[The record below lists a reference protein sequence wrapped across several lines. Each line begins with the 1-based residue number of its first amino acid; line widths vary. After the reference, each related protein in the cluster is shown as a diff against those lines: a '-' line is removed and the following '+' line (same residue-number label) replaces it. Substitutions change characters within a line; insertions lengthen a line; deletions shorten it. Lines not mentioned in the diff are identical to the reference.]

1 MFTQKIKVSLKRY
14 NEKNGTLYELSYIG
28 VPEYQKNGAIHYHFL
43 FGDLPDEFLYNV
55 ANWLDYDYVN
65 KKKKNG
71 LGIKYWTYGKSD
83 VDVIRDK
90 ARVTSY
96 VSKYMMKSLYELDET
111 EYLDRLNKKRYF
123 VSHNL
128 EEAEIKYA
136 STFRES
142 DLDIYSSYQ
151 KEVLNTFNDSLIK
164 KTIYQV
170 RPLNENDV
178 LNNKEELIN

>member
-1 MFTQKIKVSLKRY
+1 MIAVRNQKRY

-43 FGDLPDEFLYNV
+43 MGDLPDEFLYNV

-111 EYLDRLNKKRYF
+111 G
-123 VSHNL
+123 
-128 EEAEIKYA
+128 
-136 STFRES
+136 
-142 DLDIYSSYQ
+142 
-151 KEVLNTFNDSLIK
+151 
-164 KTIYQV
+164 
-170 RPLNENDV
+170 
-178 LNNKEELIN
+178 